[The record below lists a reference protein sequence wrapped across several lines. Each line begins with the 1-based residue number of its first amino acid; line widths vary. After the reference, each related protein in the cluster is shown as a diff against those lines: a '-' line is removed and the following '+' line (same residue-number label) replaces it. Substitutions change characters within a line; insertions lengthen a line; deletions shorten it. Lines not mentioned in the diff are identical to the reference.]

1 MNAWA
6 KRSPSPGALRHAHA
20 RDPPSPRPPRRVG
33 TRGRRPRR
41 PPRRRAGGPSAQHA
55 GREEAAHVAARL
67 ADEPIAAIY
76 VSSLRRTAETAAPL
90 AAALGLEPVVE
101 PDLREVFLG
110 ELDGLNLQLRLE
122 DGDEMV
128 RRALREERWEL
139 LPGAERQE
147 AFAARVRAGIT
158 RIAERH
164 RGHTVVVFTHGGVIG
179 QVLCEATG
187 CRPHAF
193 ARSDNAS
200 VTHLVITP
208 RRWLVRGFNDA
219 GHLCASLT
227 R

>member
-1 MNAWA
+1 M
-6 KRSPSPGALRHAHA
+6 
-20 RDPPSPRPPRRVG
+20 
-33 TRGRRPRR
+33 
-41 PPRRRAGGPSAQHA
+41 
-55 GREEAAHVAARL
+55 
-67 ADEPIAAIY
+67 
-76 VSSLRRTAETAAPL
+76 
-90 AAALGLEPVVE
+90 VE

-110 ELDGLNLQLRLE
+110 ELDGLNLQLRLQ

-139 LPGAERQE
+139 LPGAERQDV
-147 AFAARVRAGIT
+147 FAARVRAGIT

-164 RGHTVVVFTHGGVIG
+164 RGHTVALFTHGGVIG

-200 VTHLVITP
+200 VTHLVVTP

>member
-1 MNAWA
+1 
-6 KRSPSPGALRHAHA
+6 
-20 RDPPSPRPPRRVG
+20 
-33 TRGRRPRR
+33 
-41 PPRRRAGGPSAQHA
+41 
-55 GREEAAHVAARL
+55 
-67 ADEPIAAIY
+67 
-76 VSSLRRTAETAAPL
+76 VSSLRRTAETAGPL
-90 AAALGLEPVVE
+90 AAALRLEPVVE

-200 VTHLVITP
+200 VTHLVITA
-208 RRWLVRGFNDA
+208 RRWLVRGFNDS
-219 GHLCASLT
+219 GHLCGSLT